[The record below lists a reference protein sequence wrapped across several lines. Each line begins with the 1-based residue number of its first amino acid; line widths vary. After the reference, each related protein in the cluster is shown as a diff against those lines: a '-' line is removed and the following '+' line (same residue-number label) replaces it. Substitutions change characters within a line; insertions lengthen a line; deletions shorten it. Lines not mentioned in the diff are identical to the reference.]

1 MQLNTLRQQ
10 DEKTLQDQRAAASTK
25 LKESSQRY
33 QDALAKIS
41 KLDGH
46 QTVLKVEV
54 ARLRLQVFLTF
65 FSSVHTH
72 TQHTHTHTCGLHVH
86 ILCALFGM

>member
-33 QDALAKIS
+33 QDALAKIA

-65 FSSVHTH
+65 FFLL
-72 TQHTHTHTCGLHVH
+72 TC
-86 ILCALFGM
+86 FFY